1 MESLSSLGALVSE
14 MRRILLYEIALGDPL
29 TEDAALARAVNRAYR
44 EVCYYAESPVLAYEF
59 EYPSA
64 DVPVLAGHMIDGS
77 RLGLRSVYRAW
88 WRSALESADETD
100 LMDAYYLQPEQ
111 DYRHTG
117 AQRVVPDPT
126 KEYRMPYPRVRWL
139 PQRVRPSTEPPTTYA
154 FADGKLVLDSRRS
167 GVIRLI
173 GAFYPTHTGPVRFLQ
188 DGASPVTSALP
199 SALNESV
206 LYLAISYW
214 LMPYPDLIELSR
226 YFRSIAFE
234 SVAMHANVAS
244 SGALVRSPY
253 AVAEQMMGV
262 VGQEMNRRRR
272 SNNENAS

>member
-1 MESLSSLGALVSE
+1 MESLNSLGSLVSE
-14 MRRILLYEIALGDPL
+14 MRRILLYEIALGDPQ

-44 EVCYYAESPVLAYEF
+44 EVCYYAESPVLAHEIT
-59 EYPSA
+59 YPSTNI
-64 DVPVLAGHMIDGS
+64 PVIAGHMIDCT
-77 RLGLRSVYRAW
+77 RIGLRSVYRVW
-88 WRSALESADETD
+88 WRPNASATDEVD
-100 LMDAYYLQPEQ
+100 LMDAFYLQPDQ

-139 PQRVRPSTEPPTTYA
+139 PQKVRPSNQNPTVYA
-154 FADGKLVLDSRRS
+154 FADGKLVLDSRAS
-167 GVIRLI
+167 GVLRLI
-173 GAFYPTHTGPVRFLQ
+173 GAFYPTDIGPVRFLR
-188 DGASPVTSALP
+188 DGSNPVYSALP

-226 YFRSIAFE
+226 YFRAIAFE
-234 SVAMHANVAS
+234 SIAMHTNVAS

-253 AVAEQMMGV
+253 AVTEQMMGV
-262 VGQEMNRRRR
+262 LNQEMARRKR
-272 SNNENAS
+272 SGETAS